1 MYMYISIPIIL
12 YKITKKAIVYA
23 ETRIVYKMY
32 LACTRVQSKT
42 YVLYFLYGIF
52 FIFYIWGRRRIYL
65 LKYPTPYSTIF
76 FV

>member
-42 YVLYFLYGIF
+42 YVLYFYMV
-52 FIFYIWGRRRIYL
+52 FYLPLLCIWLEKL
-65 LKYPTPYSTIF
+65 LEEELTN
-76 FV
+76 